1 MSGGW
6 KWDEGAQ
13 PNNELRLFYKSEPIR
28 SPGDQPDEIH
38 YGYQW

>member
-13 PNNELRLFYKSEPIR
+13 PNNEMRLFWKTDPIR
-28 SPGDQPDEIH
+28 YVLERPIESPPGAK
-38 YGYQW
+38 